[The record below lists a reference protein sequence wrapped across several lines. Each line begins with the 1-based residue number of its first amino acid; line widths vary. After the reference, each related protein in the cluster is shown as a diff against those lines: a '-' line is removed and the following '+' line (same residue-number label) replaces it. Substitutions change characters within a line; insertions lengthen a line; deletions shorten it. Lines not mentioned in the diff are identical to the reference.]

1 MYVTRHTTDYFQY
14 RFDNIHTF
22 IKDNKHVSNVIKS
35 NIDVLLGNI
44 NLPKANTTSI
54 LKSIILIRYLKKLFN
69 HKLGIIKSDMDYF
82 NHIIRTHKREYTSII
97 RLIKLVSFII
107 EKYVR
112 REQAEMKNDY
122 LQYKYQEHYYNIE
135 SLDIIIAFCMF
146 DKYFKKYKTITP
158 VILLNDTGFVMML
171 DNYMNQK
178 TKYVNQGLINDLS
191 NTSLNE
197 YVIHGNEDDITTLVD
212 KDFAKYCSSYR
223 FTKDI
228 NHKYDNVFNVR
239 TIFKTV
245 DAFKN
250 INVQYAESIVDSS
263 FNDDDVSEHTEL
275 DIIQDDSDSDS
286 DNFDNDDTS
295 ENMSEN
301 YDDELNEELDDY
313 ERQGYQGHHADSDLD
328 DIDDDDDGL

>member
-1 MYVTRHTTDYFQY
+1 
-14 RFDNIHTF
+14 
-22 IKDNKHVSNVIKS
+22 
-35 NIDVLLGNI
+35 
-44 NLPKANTTSI
+44 
-54 LKSIILIRYLKKLFN
+54 
-69 HKLGIIKSDMDYF
+69 
-82 NHIIRTHKREYTSII
+82 
-97 RLIKLVSFII
+97 
-107 EKYVR
+107 
-112 REQAEMKNDY
+112 
-122 LQYKYQEHYYNIE
+122 
-135 SLDIIIAFCMF
+135 
-146 DKYFKKYKTITP
+146 
-158 VILLNDTGFVMML
+158 MML

-228 NHKYDNVFNVR
+228 NRKYDNVFNVR

-275 DIIQDDSDSDS
+275 DIIQDDSDSD
-286 DNFDNDDTS
+286 NFDNDDTS
-295 ENMSEN
+295 DNMSEN
-301 YDDELNEELDDY
+301 YDDDELNEELDDY
-313 ERQGYQGHHADSDLD
+313 ERQGYHGHHADSDLD